1 MIQMLGPIV
10 SLASSWI
17 EGKVEKTKANA
28 AAEVALKN
36 AEAIVYER
44 KATAEIDWD
53 LEAIKGAKNSWKDE
67 WLCVLF
73 SIPMIMAFIPGFEG
87 VVARGFEQLEMMPD
101 WYQYSL
107 GVIIAASFG
116 IRGAAKLFR
125 R

>member
-53 LEAIKGAKNSWKDE
+53 LEAIKGAQNSWKDE

-73 SIPMIMAFIPGFEG
+73 SIPMIMAFIPGLEG

-116 IRGAAKLFR
+116 IRGAARLFR
-125 R
+125 K

>member
-1 MIQMLGPIV
+1 MLGPII

-44 KATAEIDWD
+44 KATAEVDWD
-53 LEAIKGAKNSWKDE
+53 LEAIKGSQNSWKDE

-73 SIPMIMAFIPGFEG
+73 SIPMIMAFIPGLEG

-116 IRGAAKLFR
+116 IRSASKLFR

>member
-116 IRGAAKLFR
+116 IRGAARLFR
-125 R
+125 K

>member
-1 MIQMLGPIV
+1 MIQMLGPLV

-44 KATAEIDWD
+44 KATAEVDWD
-53 LEAIKGAKNSWKDE
+53 LEAIKGAQNSWKDE

-73 SIPMIMAFIPGFEG
+73 SIPMIMAFIPGLEG

-116 IRGAAKLFR
+116 IRGAARLFR
-125 R
+125 K

>member
-1 MIQMLGPIV
+1 MAQTITTINM
-10 SLASSWI
+10 
-17 EGKVEKTKANA
+17 KTLNKLPP
-28 AAEVALKN
+28 EVAKIILE
-36 AEAIVYER
+36 EAIVYEK
-44 KATAEIDWD
+44 KATADIDWD
-53 LEAIKGAKNSWKDE
+53 LEAIKGAQNSWKDE

-73 SIPMIMAFIPGFEG
+73 SIPMIMAFIPGLEG

-116 IRGAAKLFR
+116 IRSASKLFR